1 MRIVL
6 AATLL
11 AAVAAATDA
20 GAQAAYPVIPEP
32 MIFDMMRPLGAA
44 KGETEVNALAT
55 TSSPFRPR
63 EAEWAPEVEYAFADG
78 KAIEFELPFNGAR
91 LEALKLG
98 LQAAFGA
105 SADGRSAHGVQ
116 YLGIYDRDARR
127 YSNTLLYMV
136 GHRFSPRWSMM
147 NMVGVDD
154 IALRGRSRGRS
165 GDGGARNR
173 LLLNH
178 ATFYDVR
185 PGTVTGVE
193 LNVEGG
199 RERFVRV
206 APQLHQR
213 LADKVNVQVAAGAEK
228 EHHRRV
234 RPALGVRLVREL

>member
-1 MRIVL
+1 MRIAPATIPF
-6 AATLL
+6 AAVLL
-11 AAVAAATDA
+11 ATIATGAAAQT
-20 GAQAAYPVIPEP
+20 GYPVIPEP

-44 KGETEVNALAT
+44 KGEMEVNALAT

-78 KAIEFELPFNGAR
+78 KAIEVELPFNGAR

-105 SADGRSAHGVQ
+105 SSDGRSAHGVQ
-116 YLGIYDRDARR
+116 YLGIYDRDTGR
-127 YSNTLLYMV
+127 YTNSLLYMA

-147 NMVGVDD
+147 NMAGLDD
-154 IALRGRSRGRS
+154 IALRRRTGRN
-165 GDGGARNR
+165 A

-178 ATFYDVR
+178 ATFYDVQ
-185 PGTVTGVE
+185 PGTVAGVE
-193 LNVEGG
+193 VNVAGG
-199 RERFVRV
+199 RAKMVRV

-213 LADKVNVQVAAGAEK
+213 LAHRVNVQASAGVEK

-234 RPALGVRLVREL
+234 RPALGLRLVREL

>member
-1 MRIVL
+1 MRI
-6 AATLL
+6 AAAPRLFAPVLL
-11 AAVAAATDA
+11 ASIAGGAAAQTS
-20 GAQAAYPVIPEP
+20 YPVIPEP
-32 MIFDMMRPLGAA
+32 MIFDMMRPLGAQ

-63 EAEWAPEVEYAFADG
+63 EAEWAPEIEYAFADG
-78 KAIEFELPFNGAR
+78 KAIEFELPFNGSR

-105 SADGRSAHGVQ
+105 SADGRGAHGVQ
-116 YLGIYDRDARR
+116 YLGIYDRDTGH
-127 YSNTLLYMV
+127 YSNSLLYMA
-136 GHRFSPRWSMM
+136 GHRFSARWSMM
-147 NMVGVDD
+147 NMVGLDD
-154 IALRGRSRGRS
+154 IALRRRAGRN
-165 GDGGARNR
+165 A

-178 ATFYDVR
+178 ATFYDMR

-193 LNVEGG
+193 VNVAGG
-199 RERFVRV
+199 RQRFVRV

-228 EHHRRV
+228 ERHHRV